1 MNPWN
6 NIYITSMID
15 IETIKNIVK
24 EFAEKYNFIQQ
35 IDIESVENSVFKRED
50 YLKMNNKKFIC
61 INQFTNKTEIAF
73 GKISIEVDS
82 FDGEEW
88 YSIEKN
94 DYFFINILDFPT
106 EDKLMES
113 IEKNCEKLHY
123 NVYK

>member
-1 MNPWN
+1 MNDLN

-15 IETIKNIVK
+15 IETIKNIIK

-35 IDIESVENSVFKRED
+35 LDVETLENSVFNREN

-61 INQFTNKTEIAF
+61 IDTYTDKLEIAF

-82 FDGEEW
+82 FDEEEW

-94 DYFFINILDFPT
+94 NYFLINILDFT
-106 EDKLMES
+106 NKDKLMES
-113 IEKNCEKLHY
+113 IEKECEKLQSL
-123 NVYK
+123 